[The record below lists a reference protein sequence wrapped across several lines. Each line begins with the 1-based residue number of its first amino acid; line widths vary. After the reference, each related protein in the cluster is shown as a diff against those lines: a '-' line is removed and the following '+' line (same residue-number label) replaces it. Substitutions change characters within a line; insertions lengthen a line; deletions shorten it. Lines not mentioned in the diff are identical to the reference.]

1 MLHLNTSGKAGKNLL
16 LCFVL
21 AGITSCSDNEPAS
34 VATEAGGT
42 SSSPTAAEIHE
53 SSLVLD
59 AHADIVIPS
68 TSRAYM
74 SADGTSKVDP
84 AKMRAGGVDAVVM
97 SVAVGPG
104 PRTAE
109 GDAAAR
115 AEADEKIAAVHA
127 LVEESQGLVVIAT
140 TSSEIVEAHEAGKSA
155 LILGFQNARSLQKNV
170 SAIDEFYA
178 EGVRIFGLNH
188 LGHNAFSDSSRP
200 EFSGETG
207 AFEVTEEHGGLSS
220 LGVAAVER
228 INALGALVDVSQLS
242 KAATLQ
248 VLELTNSPI
257 IASHSNAKTVS
268 DVTRN
273 LSDEEI
279 DRIGENGGVIHV
291 AAFKGYL
298 INISEPEFIEKLVAL
313 RVAAGISIEYNY
325 PFELYWEIDD
335 LAERSAF
342 TTAVSELLGPASTD
356 NMIEHIDYIVDRIG
370 IDHVGIGNDFNHG
383 SGIDD
388 YNDASEAANLTAG
401 LLSRGYSESDINK
414 IWSGNF
420 LRILDAAAQNKKA
433 ALETSALFI
442 GNSFTYGYGSAAR
455 FYRAD
460 SVTDLNNEG
469 IGGVPALFKS
479 FTDQAGLDYDVYLE
493 TRGGSGLDFHLESKL
508 DVIGQR
514 PWDQVVMHGYS
525 TLDSNNAGNPSVL
538 IDTTAQMASFLE
550 DLNPAVEVFLTA
562 TWSRADR
569 VYKSDGPW
577 RDKPIAQ
584 MALDVRAGYDK
595 AAAGAATVKA
605 VNGVGEA
612 WSRAME
618 AGIAD
623 PNPYD
628 GIDVDKIDLW
638 TFDHYHA
645 STYGYYLE
653 ALVVF
658 GNLTGL
664 DPRSLGDNECSGYEL
679 GISRSQVEGLQQ
691 VAYEQL
697 ASEGRVMPALAVSA
711 EPGALEHCMAAH

>member
-1 MLHLNTSGKAGKNLL
+1 MLHPKTTGLIRKSLL
-16 LCFVL
+16 LSFVL
-21 AGITSCSDNEPAS
+21 AGIASCSDNEPTS
-34 VATEAGGT
+34 VEMQAGGAG
-42 SSSPTAAEIHE
+42 SSPSAADIHE

-104 PRTAE
+104 PRTME

-115 AEADEKIAAVHA
+115 AEADEKIAAMHT
-127 LVEESQGLVVIAT
+127 LVEESQGQVVIAT
-140 TSSEIVEAHEAGKSA
+140 TSSEIVAAHEAGKSA
-155 LILGFQNARSLQKNV
+155 LILGFQNARSLQGNV

-242 KAATLQ
+242 RAATLQ
-248 VLELTNSPI
+248 VLELTRTPI

-342 TTAVSELLGPASTD
+342 TAAVSELLGPASTD

-388 YNDASEAANLTAG
+388 YNDASEAMNLTEG
-401 LLSRGYSESDINK
+401 LLERGYSETDINK

-420 LRILDAAAQNKKA
+420 LRILDAAAEN
-433 ALETSALFI
+433 
-442 GNSFTYGYGSAAR
+442 
-455 FYRAD
+455 
-460 SVTDLNNEG
+460 
-469 IGGVPALFKS
+469 
-479 FTDQAGLDYDVYLE
+479 
-493 TRGGSGLDFHLESKL
+493 
-508 DVIGQR
+508 
-514 PWDQVVMHGYS
+514 
-525 TLDSNNAGNPSVL
+525 
-538 IDTTAQMASFLE
+538 
-550 DLNPAVEVFLTA
+550 
-562 TWSRADR
+562 
-569 VYKSDGPW
+569 
-577 RDKPIAQ
+577 
-584 MALDVRAGYDK
+584 
-595 AAAGAATVKA
+595 
-605 VNGVGEA
+605 
-612 WSRAME
+612 
-618 AGIAD
+618 
-623 PNPYD
+623 
-628 GIDVDKIDLW
+628 
-638 TFDHYHA
+638 
-645 STYGYYLE
+645 
-653 ALVVF
+653 
-658 GNLTGL
+658 
-664 DPRSLGDNECSGYEL
+664 
-679 GISRSQVEGLQQ
+679 
-691 VAYEQL
+691 
-697 ASEGRVMPALAVSA
+697 
-711 EPGALEHCMAAH
+711 

>member
-1 MLHLNTSGKAGKNLL
+1 MLHPKTTGLIRTSLL
-16 LCFVL
+16 LSFVL
-21 AGITSCSDNEPAS
+21 AGIASCSDNEPTS
-34 VATEAGGT
+34 VETQAGGT
-42 SSSPTAAEIHE
+42 GSNPSAADIHE

-104 PRTAE
+104 PRTME
-109 GDAAAR
+109 DDAAAR
-115 AEADEKIAAVHA
+115 AEADEKIAAVHT
-127 LVEESQGLVVIAT
+127 LVEESQGQVVIAT
-140 TSSEIVEAHEAGKSA
+140 TSSEIVAAHEAGKSA
-155 LILGFQNARSLQKNV
+155 LILGFQNARSLQGNV

-207 AFEVTEEHGGLSS
+207 AFEVTEEHSGLST
-220 LGVAAVER
+220 LGVAAIER
-228 INALGALVDVSQLS
+228 IGALGALVDVSQLS

-248 VLELTNSPI
+248 VLELTRTPI

-335 LAERSAF
+335 LAQRSAF

-388 YNDASEAANLTAG
+388 YNDASEAMNLTEG
-401 LLSRGYSESDINK
+401 LLERGYSETDINK

-420 LRILDAAAQNKKA
+420 LRILDAAAAN
-433 ALETSALFI
+433 
-442 GNSFTYGYGSAAR
+442 
-455 FYRAD
+455 
-460 SVTDLNNEG
+460 
-469 IGGVPALFKS
+469 
-479 FTDQAGLDYDVYLE
+479 
-493 TRGGSGLDFHLESKL
+493 
-508 DVIGQR
+508 
-514 PWDQVVMHGYS
+514 
-525 TLDSNNAGNPSVL
+525 
-538 IDTTAQMASFLE
+538 
-550 DLNPAVEVFLTA
+550 
-562 TWSRADR
+562 
-569 VYKSDGPW
+569 
-577 RDKPIAQ
+577 
-584 MALDVRAGYDK
+584 
-595 AAAGAATVKA
+595 
-605 VNGVGEA
+605 
-612 WSRAME
+612 
-618 AGIAD
+618 
-623 PNPYD
+623 
-628 GIDVDKIDLW
+628 
-638 TFDHYHA
+638 
-645 STYGYYLE
+645 
-653 ALVVF
+653 
-658 GNLTGL
+658 
-664 DPRSLGDNECSGYEL
+664 
-679 GISRSQVEGLQQ
+679 
-691 VAYEQL
+691 
-697 ASEGRVMPALAVSA
+697 
-711 EPGALEHCMAAH
+711 

>member
-1 MLHLNTSGKAGKNLL
+1 MLHLKTSGLIRNSVLL
-16 LCFVL
+16 SFAL
-21 AGITSCSDNEPAS
+21 AGIASCSDNDPAS
-34 VATEAGGT
+34 VEMQAGGAG
-42 SSSPTAAEIHE
+42 SSPSAADIHE
-53 SSLVLD
+53 FSLVLD

-84 AKMRAGGVDAVVM
+84 EKMRAGGVDAVVM

-104 PRTAE
+104 PRTME
-109 GDAAAR
+109 GDAKAR
-115 AEADEKIAAVHA
+115 AEADEKIAAVHT
-127 LVEESQGLVVIAT
+127 LVEESQGQVVIAT
-140 TSSEIVEAHEAGKSA
+140 TSSEIVAAHEAGKSA
-155 LILGFQNARSLQKNV
+155 LILGFQNARSLQGNV

-248 VLELTNSPI
+248 VLELTSSPI

-298 INISEPEFIEKLVAL
+298 INISAPEFIEKLVAL
-313 RVAAGISIEYNY
+313 RIAAGISIEYNY

-335 LAERSAF
+335 LAQRSAF

-388 YNDASEAANLTAG
+388 YNDASEAMNLTEG
-401 LLSRGYSESDINK
+401 LLERGYSATDINK

-420 LRILDAAAQNKKA
+420 LRILNAAA
-433 ALETSALFI
+433 
-442 GNSFTYGYGSAAR
+442 
-455 FYRAD
+455 
-460 SVTDLNNEG
+460 
-469 IGGVPALFKS
+469 
-479 FTDQAGLDYDVYLE
+479 
-493 TRGGSGLDFHLESKL
+493 
-508 DVIGQR
+508 
-514 PWDQVVMHGYS
+514 
-525 TLDSNNAGNPSVL
+525 
-538 IDTTAQMASFLE
+538 
-550 DLNPAVEVFLTA
+550 
-562 TWSRADR
+562 
-569 VYKSDGPW
+569 
-577 RDKPIAQ
+577 
-584 MALDVRAGYDK
+584 
-595 AAAGAATVKA
+595 
-605 VNGVGEA
+605 VN
-612 WSRAME
+612 
-618 AGIAD
+618 
-623 PNPYD
+623 
-628 GIDVDKIDLW
+628 
-638 TFDHYHA
+638 
-645 STYGYYLE
+645 
-653 ALVVF
+653 
-658 GNLTGL
+658 
-664 DPRSLGDNECSGYEL
+664 
-679 GISRSQVEGLQQ
+679 
-691 VAYEQL
+691 
-697 ASEGRVMPALAVSA
+697 
-711 EPGALEHCMAAH
+711 

>member
-1 MLHLNTSGKAGKNLL
+1 MLHLKTSGLIRNSVLL
-16 LCFVL
+16 SFAL
-21 AGITSCSDNEPAS
+21 AGIASCSDNDPAS
-34 VATEAGGT
+34 VEMQAGGAG
-42 SSSPTAAEIHE
+42 SSPSAADIHE
-53 SSLVLD
+53 FSLVLD

-84 AKMRAGGVDAVVM
+84 EKMRAGGVDAVVM

-104 PRTAE
+104 PRTME
-109 GDAAAR
+109 GDAKAR
-115 AEADEKIAAVHA
+115 AEADEKIAAVHT
-127 LVEESQGLVVIAT
+127 LVEESQGQVVIAT
-140 TSSEIVEAHEAGKSA
+140 TSSEIVAAHEAGKSA
-155 LILGFQNARSLQKNV
+155 LILGFQNARSLQGNV

-248 VLELTNSPI
+248 VLELTSSPI

-298 INISEPEFIEKLVAL
+298 INISAPEFIEKLVAL
-313 RVAAGISIEYNY
+313 RIAAGISIEYNY

-335 LAERSAF
+335 LAQRSAF

-388 YNDASEAANLTAG
+388 YNDASEAMNLTEG
-401 LLSRGYSESDINK
+401 LLERGYSETDINK

-420 LRILDAAAQNKKA
+420 LRILDAAAAN
-433 ALETSALFI
+433 
-442 GNSFTYGYGSAAR
+442 
-455 FYRAD
+455 
-460 SVTDLNNEG
+460 
-469 IGGVPALFKS
+469 
-479 FTDQAGLDYDVYLE
+479 
-493 TRGGSGLDFHLESKL
+493 
-508 DVIGQR
+508 
-514 PWDQVVMHGYS
+514 
-525 TLDSNNAGNPSVL
+525 
-538 IDTTAQMASFLE
+538 
-550 DLNPAVEVFLTA
+550 
-562 TWSRADR
+562 
-569 VYKSDGPW
+569 
-577 RDKPIAQ
+577 
-584 MALDVRAGYDK
+584 
-595 AAAGAATVKA
+595 
-605 VNGVGEA
+605 
-612 WSRAME
+612 
-618 AGIAD
+618 
-623 PNPYD
+623 
-628 GIDVDKIDLW
+628 
-638 TFDHYHA
+638 
-645 STYGYYLE
+645 
-653 ALVVF
+653 
-658 GNLTGL
+658 
-664 DPRSLGDNECSGYEL
+664 
-679 GISRSQVEGLQQ
+679 
-691 VAYEQL
+691 
-697 ASEGRVMPALAVSA
+697 
-711 EPGALEHCMAAH
+711 

>member
-1 MLHLNTSGKAGKNLL
+1 MLHPKTTVLIRRSLL
-16 LCFVL
+16 LSFVL
-21 AGITSCSDNEPAS
+21 AGIASCSDNEPTS
-34 VATEAGGT
+34 VETQAGGT
-42 SSSPTAAEIHE
+42 GSNPSAADIHE

-104 PRTAE
+104 PRTME

-115 AEADEKIAAVHA
+115 AEADEKIAAVHT
-127 LVEESQGLVVIAT
+127 LVEESQGQVVIAT
-140 TSSEIVEAHEAGKSA
+140 TSSEIVAAHEAGKSA
-155 LILGFQNARSLQKNV
+155 LILGFQNARSLQGNV

-207 AFEVTEEHGGLSS
+207 AFEVTEEHSGLST
-220 LGVAAVER
+220 LGVAAIER
-228 INALGALVDVSQLS
+228 IGALGALVDVSQLS

-248 VLELTNSPI
+248 VLELTRTPI

-342 TTAVSELLGPASTD
+342 TAAVSELLGPASTD

-388 YNDASEAANLTAG
+388 YNDASEAMNLTEG
-401 LLSRGYSESDINK
+401 LLERGYSETDINK

-420 LRILDAAAQNKKA
+420 LRILDAAAAN
-433 ALETSALFI
+433 
-442 GNSFTYGYGSAAR
+442 
-455 FYRAD
+455 
-460 SVTDLNNEG
+460 
-469 IGGVPALFKS
+469 
-479 FTDQAGLDYDVYLE
+479 
-493 TRGGSGLDFHLESKL
+493 
-508 DVIGQR
+508 
-514 PWDQVVMHGYS
+514 
-525 TLDSNNAGNPSVL
+525 
-538 IDTTAQMASFLE
+538 
-550 DLNPAVEVFLTA
+550 
-562 TWSRADR
+562 
-569 VYKSDGPW
+569 
-577 RDKPIAQ
+577 
-584 MALDVRAGYDK
+584 
-595 AAAGAATVKA
+595 
-605 VNGVGEA
+605 
-612 WSRAME
+612 
-618 AGIAD
+618 
-623 PNPYD
+623 
-628 GIDVDKIDLW
+628 
-638 TFDHYHA
+638 
-645 STYGYYLE
+645 
-653 ALVVF
+653 
-658 GNLTGL
+658 
-664 DPRSLGDNECSGYEL
+664 
-679 GISRSQVEGLQQ
+679 
-691 VAYEQL
+691 
-697 ASEGRVMPALAVSA
+697 
-711 EPGALEHCMAAH
+711 

>member
-1 MLHLNTSGKAGKNLL
+1 MLHPQTTGLIRRSLL
-16 LCFVL
+16 LSFVL
-21 AGITSCSDNEPAS
+21 AGIASCSDNEPTS
-34 VATEAGGT
+34 VETQAGGT
-42 SSSPTAAEIHE
+42 GSNPSAADIHE

-104 PRTAE
+104 PRTME

-115 AEADEKIAAVHA
+115 AEADEKIAAVHT
-127 LVEESQGLVVIAT
+127 LVEESQGQVVIAT
-140 TSSEIVEAHEAGKSA
+140 TSSEIVAAHEAGKSA
-155 LILGFQNARSLQKNV
+155 LILGFQNARSLQGNV

-207 AFEVTEEHGGLSS
+207 AFEVTEEHGGLST

-228 INALGALVDVSQLS
+228 IGALGALVDVSQLS

-248 VLELTNSPI
+248 VLALTDSPI

-298 INISEPEFIEKLVAL
+298 INISEPDFIEKLVAL

-342 TTAVSELLGPASTD
+342 TAAVSELLGPASTD

-388 YNDASEAANLTAG
+388 YNDASEAMNLTEG
-401 LLSRGYSESDINK
+401 LLERGYSETDINK

-420 LRILDAAAQNKKA
+420 LRILDAAAAN
-433 ALETSALFI
+433 
-442 GNSFTYGYGSAAR
+442 
-455 FYRAD
+455 
-460 SVTDLNNEG
+460 
-469 IGGVPALFKS
+469 
-479 FTDQAGLDYDVYLE
+479 
-493 TRGGSGLDFHLESKL
+493 
-508 DVIGQR
+508 
-514 PWDQVVMHGYS
+514 
-525 TLDSNNAGNPSVL
+525 
-538 IDTTAQMASFLE
+538 
-550 DLNPAVEVFLTA
+550 
-562 TWSRADR
+562 
-569 VYKSDGPW
+569 
-577 RDKPIAQ
+577 
-584 MALDVRAGYDK
+584 
-595 AAAGAATVKA
+595 
-605 VNGVGEA
+605 
-612 WSRAME
+612 
-618 AGIAD
+618 
-623 PNPYD
+623 
-628 GIDVDKIDLW
+628 
-638 TFDHYHA
+638 
-645 STYGYYLE
+645 
-653 ALVVF
+653 
-658 GNLTGL
+658 
-664 DPRSLGDNECSGYEL
+664 
-679 GISRSQVEGLQQ
+679 
-691 VAYEQL
+691 
-697 ASEGRVMPALAVSA
+697 
-711 EPGALEHCMAAH
+711 

>member
-1 MLHLNTSGKAGKNLL
+1 MLHLNTSGLVRKSLL
-16 LCFVL
+16 LSFVL
-21 AGITSCSDNEPAS
+21 AGIASCSDNEPAS
-34 VATEAGGT
+34 VETETETT
-42 SSSPTAAEIHE
+42 SSSRSAAEIHE

-104 PRTAE
+104 PRTME
-109 GDAAAR
+109 GDTAAR
-115 AEADEKIAAVHA
+115 AEADEKIAAVHK
-127 LVEESQGLVVIAT
+127 LVKESQDQVVIAT
-140 TSSEIVEAHEAGKSA
+140 TSSEIVAAHEAGKSA
-155 LILGFQNARSLQKNV
+155 LILGFQNARSLQGNV

-178 EGVRIFGLNH
+178 KGVRIFGLNH

-207 AFEVTEEHGGLSS
+207 AFEVTEEHGGLST

-228 INALGALVDVSQLS
+228 IGALGALVDVSQLS

-248 VLELTNSPI
+248 VLALTDSPI

-298 INISEPEFIEKLVAL
+298 ISISEPEFIAKLVAL

-342 TTAVSELLGPASTD
+342 TAAVSELLGPASTD

-388 YNDASEAANLTAG
+388 YNDASEAINLTEG
-401 LLSRGYSESDINK
+401 LLESGYSEADINK

-420 LRILDAAAQNKKA
+420 LRILDAAAAN
-433 ALETSALFI
+433 
-442 GNSFTYGYGSAAR
+442 
-455 FYRAD
+455 
-460 SVTDLNNEG
+460 
-469 IGGVPALFKS
+469 
-479 FTDQAGLDYDVYLE
+479 
-493 TRGGSGLDFHLESKL
+493 
-508 DVIGQR
+508 
-514 PWDQVVMHGYS
+514 
-525 TLDSNNAGNPSVL
+525 
-538 IDTTAQMASFLE
+538 
-550 DLNPAVEVFLTA
+550 
-562 TWSRADR
+562 
-569 VYKSDGPW
+569 
-577 RDKPIAQ
+577 
-584 MALDVRAGYDK
+584 
-595 AAAGAATVKA
+595 
-605 VNGVGEA
+605 
-612 WSRAME
+612 
-618 AGIAD
+618 
-623 PNPYD
+623 
-628 GIDVDKIDLW
+628 
-638 TFDHYHA
+638 
-645 STYGYYLE
+645 
-653 ALVVF
+653 
-658 GNLTGL
+658 
-664 DPRSLGDNECSGYEL
+664 
-679 GISRSQVEGLQQ
+679 
-691 VAYEQL
+691 
-697 ASEGRVMPALAVSA
+697 
-711 EPGALEHCMAAH
+711 

>member
-1 MLHLNTSGKAGKNLL
+1 MLHINTAGKVRKSLL
-16 LCFVL
+16 LFFIL
-21 AGITSCSDNEPAS
+21 AGIASCSDNESLS
-34 VATEAGGT
+34 VETEAGDA
-42 SSSPTAAEIHE
+42 SSSPSAAEIHE

-74 SADGTSKVDP
+74 STDGTSKVDP
-84 AKMRAGGVDAVVM
+84 KKMRAGGVDAVVM

-104 PRTAE
+104 PRTME

-115 AEADEKIAAVHA
+115 AEADEKIAAVHT
-127 LVEESQGLVVIAT
+127 LVEESQGQVVIAT
-140 TSSEIVEAHEAGKSA
+140 TSSEIVAAHEAGKSA
-155 LILGFQNARSLQKNV
+155 LILGFQNARSLQGNV

-207 AFEVTEEHGGLSS
+207 AFEVTEEHGGLST

-228 INALGALVDVSQLS
+228 IGALGALVDVSQLS

-248 VLELTNSPI
+248 VLELTRTPI

-298 INISEPEFIEKLVAL
+298 INISAPEFIEKLVAL

-335 LAERSAF
+335 LAQRSAF

-388 YNDASEAANLTAG
+388 YNDASEAMNLTEG
-401 LLSRGYSESDINK
+401 LLERGYSETDINK

-420 LRILDAAAQNKKA
+420 LRILDAAAEN
-433 ALETSALFI
+433 
-442 GNSFTYGYGSAAR
+442 
-455 FYRAD
+455 
-460 SVTDLNNEG
+460 
-469 IGGVPALFKS
+469 
-479 FTDQAGLDYDVYLE
+479 
-493 TRGGSGLDFHLESKL
+493 
-508 DVIGQR
+508 
-514 PWDQVVMHGYS
+514 
-525 TLDSNNAGNPSVL
+525 
-538 IDTTAQMASFLE
+538 
-550 DLNPAVEVFLTA
+550 
-562 TWSRADR
+562 
-569 VYKSDGPW
+569 
-577 RDKPIAQ
+577 
-584 MALDVRAGYDK
+584 
-595 AAAGAATVKA
+595 
-605 VNGVGEA
+605 
-612 WSRAME
+612 
-618 AGIAD
+618 
-623 PNPYD
+623 
-628 GIDVDKIDLW
+628 
-638 TFDHYHA
+638 
-645 STYGYYLE
+645 
-653 ALVVF
+653 
-658 GNLTGL
+658 
-664 DPRSLGDNECSGYEL
+664 
-679 GISRSQVEGLQQ
+679 
-691 VAYEQL
+691 
-697 ASEGRVMPALAVSA
+697 
-711 EPGALEHCMAAH
+711 

>member
-1 MLHLNTSGKAGKNLL
+1 MLHPKTTGLIRKSLL
-16 LCFVL
+16 LSFVL
-21 AGITSCSDNEPAS
+21 AGIASCSDNEPTS
-34 VATEAGGT
+34 VEMQAGGAG
-42 SSSPTAAEIHE
+42 SSPSAADIHE

-104 PRTAE
+104 PRTME

-115 AEADEKIAAVHA
+115 AEADEKIAAMHT
-127 LVEESQGLVVIAT
+127 LVEESQGQVVIAT
-140 TSSEIVEAHEAGKSA
+140 TSSEIVAAHEAGKSA
-155 LILGFQNARSLQKNV
+155 LILGFQNARSLQGNV

-242 KAATLQ
+242 RAATLQ
-248 VLELTNSPI
+248 VLELTRTPI

-313 RVAAGISIEYNY
+313 RIAAGISIEYNY

-342 TTAVSELLGPASTD
+342 TAAVSELLGPASTD

-388 YNDASEAANLTAG
+388 YNDASEAMNLTEG
-401 LLSRGYSESDINK
+401 LLERGYSETDINK

-420 LRILDAAAQNKKA
+420 LRILDAAAEN
-433 ALETSALFI
+433 
-442 GNSFTYGYGSAAR
+442 
-455 FYRAD
+455 
-460 SVTDLNNEG
+460 
-469 IGGVPALFKS
+469 
-479 FTDQAGLDYDVYLE
+479 
-493 TRGGSGLDFHLESKL
+493 
-508 DVIGQR
+508 
-514 PWDQVVMHGYS
+514 
-525 TLDSNNAGNPSVL
+525 
-538 IDTTAQMASFLE
+538 
-550 DLNPAVEVFLTA
+550 
-562 TWSRADR
+562 
-569 VYKSDGPW
+569 
-577 RDKPIAQ
+577 
-584 MALDVRAGYDK
+584 
-595 AAAGAATVKA
+595 
-605 VNGVGEA
+605 
-612 WSRAME
+612 
-618 AGIAD
+618 
-623 PNPYD
+623 
-628 GIDVDKIDLW
+628 
-638 TFDHYHA
+638 
-645 STYGYYLE
+645 
-653 ALVVF
+653 
-658 GNLTGL
+658 
-664 DPRSLGDNECSGYEL
+664 
-679 GISRSQVEGLQQ
+679 
-691 VAYEQL
+691 
-697 ASEGRVMPALAVSA
+697 
-711 EPGALEHCMAAH
+711 

>member
-1 MLHLNTSGKAGKNLL
+1 MLHPKTTGLIRRSLL
-16 LCFVL
+16 ISFVL
-21 AGITSCSDNEPAS
+21 AGIASCSDNEPTS
-34 VATEAGGT
+34 VETQAGGT
-42 SSSPTAAEIHE
+42 GSNPSAADIHE

-104 PRTAE
+104 PRTME

-115 AEADEKIAAVHA
+115 AEADEKIAAVHT
-127 LVEESQGLVVIAT
+127 LVEESQGQVVIAT
-140 TSSEIVEAHEAGKSA
+140 TSSEIVAAHEAGKSA
-155 LILGFQNARSLQKNV
+155 LILGFQNARSLQGNV

-207 AFEVTEEHGGLSS
+207 AFEVTEEHGGLST

-228 INALGALVDVSQLS
+228 IGALGALVDVSQLS

-248 VLELTNSPI
+248 VLELTRTPI

-298 INISEPEFIEKLVAL
+298 INISAPEFIEKLVAV

-342 TTAVSELLGPASTD
+342 TAAVSELLGPASTD

-388 YNDASEAANLTAG
+388 YNDASEAMNLTEG
-401 LLSRGYSESDINK
+401 LLERGYSETDINK

-420 LRILDAAAQNKKA
+420 LRILNAAAA
-433 ALETSALFI
+433 I
-442 GNSFTYGYGSAAR
+442 
-455 FYRAD
+455 
-460 SVTDLNNEG
+460 
-469 IGGVPALFKS
+469 
-479 FTDQAGLDYDVYLE
+479 
-493 TRGGSGLDFHLESKL
+493 
-508 DVIGQR
+508 
-514 PWDQVVMHGYS
+514 
-525 TLDSNNAGNPSVL
+525 
-538 IDTTAQMASFLE
+538 
-550 DLNPAVEVFLTA
+550 
-562 TWSRADR
+562 
-569 VYKSDGPW
+569 
-577 RDKPIAQ
+577 
-584 MALDVRAGYDK
+584 
-595 AAAGAATVKA
+595 
-605 VNGVGEA
+605 
-612 WSRAME
+612 
-618 AGIAD
+618 
-623 PNPYD
+623 
-628 GIDVDKIDLW
+628 
-638 TFDHYHA
+638 
-645 STYGYYLE
+645 
-653 ALVVF
+653 
-658 GNLTGL
+658 
-664 DPRSLGDNECSGYEL
+664 
-679 GISRSQVEGLQQ
+679 
-691 VAYEQL
+691 
-697 ASEGRVMPALAVSA
+697 
-711 EPGALEHCMAAH
+711 

>member
-1 MLHLNTSGKAGKNLL
+1 MLHPKTTVLIRRSLL
-16 LCFVL
+16 LSFVL
-21 AGITSCSDNEPAS
+21 AGIASCSDNEPTS
-34 VATEAGGT
+34 VETQAGGNG
-42 SSSPTAAEIHE
+42 SNPSAADIHE

-104 PRTAE
+104 PRTME

-115 AEADEKIAAVHA
+115 AEADEKIAAVHT
-127 LVEESQGLVVIAT
+127 LVEESQGQVVIAT
-140 TSSEIVEAHEAGKSA
+140 TSSEIVAAHEAGKSA
-155 LILGFQNARSLQKNV
+155 LILGFQNARSLQGNV

-207 AFEVTEEHGGLSS
+207 AFEVTEEHGGLST

-228 INALGALVDVSQLS
+228 IGALGALVDVSQLS

-248 VLELTNSPI
+248 VLELTRSPI

-298 INISEPEFIEKLVAL
+298 INISAPEFIEKLVAL
-313 RVAAGISIEYNY
+313 RIAAGISIEYNY

-342 TTAVSELLGPASTD
+342 TAAVSELLGPASTD

-388 YNDASEAANLTAG
+388 YNDASEAMNLTEG
-401 LLSRGYSESDINK
+401 LLERGYSETDINK

-420 LRILDAAAQNKKA
+420 LRILDAAAEN
-433 ALETSALFI
+433 
-442 GNSFTYGYGSAAR
+442 
-455 FYRAD
+455 
-460 SVTDLNNEG
+460 
-469 IGGVPALFKS
+469 
-479 FTDQAGLDYDVYLE
+479 
-493 TRGGSGLDFHLESKL
+493 
-508 DVIGQR
+508 
-514 PWDQVVMHGYS
+514 
-525 TLDSNNAGNPSVL
+525 
-538 IDTTAQMASFLE
+538 
-550 DLNPAVEVFLTA
+550 
-562 TWSRADR
+562 
-569 VYKSDGPW
+569 
-577 RDKPIAQ
+577 
-584 MALDVRAGYDK
+584 
-595 AAAGAATVKA
+595 
-605 VNGVGEA
+605 
-612 WSRAME
+612 
-618 AGIAD
+618 
-623 PNPYD
+623 
-628 GIDVDKIDLW
+628 
-638 TFDHYHA
+638 
-645 STYGYYLE
+645 
-653 ALVVF
+653 
-658 GNLTGL
+658 
-664 DPRSLGDNECSGYEL
+664 
-679 GISRSQVEGLQQ
+679 
-691 VAYEQL
+691 
-697 ASEGRVMPALAVSA
+697 
-711 EPGALEHCMAAH
+711 

>member
-1 MLHLNTSGKAGKNLL
+1 MLHQKTTRLIRKSLL
-16 LCFVL
+16 LSLVL
-21 AGITSCSDNEPAS
+21 AGIASCSDNEPTS
-34 VATEAGGT
+34 VEAQAGG
-42 SSSPTAAEIHE
+42 AASKLSAVDIHE

-104 PRTAE
+104 PRTME

-127 LVEESQGLVVIAT
+127 LVEESQGQVVIAT
-140 TSSEIVEAHEAGKSA
+140 TSSEIVAAHEAGKSA
-155 LILGFQNARSLQKNV
+155 LILGFQNARSLQGNI

-178 EGVRIFGLNH
+178 KGVRIFGLNH

-200 EFSGETG
+200 EFNGGTG
-207 AFEVTEEHGGLSS
+207 AFEVTEEHGGLST
-220 LGVAAVER
+220 LGVAAVEK
-228 INALGALVDVSQLS
+228 IGALGALVDVSQLS

-248 VLELTNSPI
+248 VLALTRTPI

-279 DRIGENGGVIHV
+279 DLIGENGGVIHV

-342 TTAVSELLGPASTD
+342 TAAVSELLGPASTD

-388 YNDASEAANLTAG
+388 YNDASEAMNLTEG
-401 LLSRGYSESDINK
+401 LLERGYSETDINK

-420 LRILDAAAQNKKA
+420 LRILDAAAAN
-433 ALETSALFI
+433 
-442 GNSFTYGYGSAAR
+442 
-455 FYRAD
+455 
-460 SVTDLNNEG
+460 
-469 IGGVPALFKS
+469 
-479 FTDQAGLDYDVYLE
+479 
-493 TRGGSGLDFHLESKL
+493 
-508 DVIGQR
+508 
-514 PWDQVVMHGYS
+514 
-525 TLDSNNAGNPSVL
+525 
-538 IDTTAQMASFLE
+538 
-550 DLNPAVEVFLTA
+550 
-562 TWSRADR
+562 
-569 VYKSDGPW
+569 
-577 RDKPIAQ
+577 
-584 MALDVRAGYDK
+584 
-595 AAAGAATVKA
+595 
-605 VNGVGEA
+605 
-612 WSRAME
+612 
-618 AGIAD
+618 
-623 PNPYD
+623 
-628 GIDVDKIDLW
+628 
-638 TFDHYHA
+638 
-645 STYGYYLE
+645 
-653 ALVVF
+653 
-658 GNLTGL
+658 
-664 DPRSLGDNECSGYEL
+664 
-679 GISRSQVEGLQQ
+679 
-691 VAYEQL
+691 
-697 ASEGRVMPALAVSA
+697 
-711 EPGALEHCMAAH
+711 